1 MTRLPRTNSKEEVQR
16 PLHLAVIAMLAAL
29 AVAEPASAG
38 PSSAPA
44 VTASAPASASVTR
57 TDGPAKAVGEAP
69 PALVLLQDRRVFSVQ
84 LARAGR
90 TAEQRA
96 AAASQA
102 LARVADEPEAR
113 EVRVEEQG
121 DLAVIF
127 AGSTP
132 VIQLSAEDAAAA
144 GDASLSLHAA
154 AVAGKTR
161 DALRA
166 ERQRSAVARSVFSF
180 SLLVFSGLVAFLLL
194 RKLDELVERL
204 RAWMGARPDRLPA
217 LRVGGIEVVRPNA
230 VRGGASVALSIAKRL
245 AQIGLAYGW
254 LIIALSLFE
263 STRGY
268 TERLTGFVLK
278 PVSELMGRVASALP
292 LVVIAVITIA
302 VVGGAIRF
310 VRLFFG
316 SVALGET
323 TLGWLPRDLAPAT
336 SVLVR
341 AAIVVI
347 TLVVAA
353 PLITG
358 TDDGAI
364 SRVGAVALGAIGL
377 SCTPLLATAA
387 AGVAVTFGRRLRVGD
402 HAVVGGREGRVRAT
416 TLLEVVLE
424 DDEGCAVHVPHLAV
438 LWHPTRI
445 LGATPLLS
453 VEIAVDALADLSRA
467 LEALDEAARSVGSGA
482 RVELTS
488 LSAGG
493 ATIRLQVR
501 PEAREGARSRLLSAA
516 AAALRERGIALGAR
530 AP

>member
-1 MTRLPRTNSKEEVQR
+1 MTRLPRTNSKEEVR
-16 PLHLAVIAMLAAL
+16 IPLHLAVIAMLAAL
-29 AVAEPASAG
+29 VVAEPASAG
-38 PSSAPA
+38 PTSSPA
-44 VTASAPASASVTR
+44 VAASAPASASATR
-57 TDGPAKAVGEAP
+57 ADGPAKAEGEAP

-84 LARAGR
+84 RARAGR

-121 DLAVIF
+121 DLAVVF

-245 AQIGLAYGW
+245 AQVGLAYGW

-316 SVALGET
+316 SVAVGET

-445 LGATPLLS
+445 LGATPPLS
-453 VEIAVDALADLSRA
+453 VEVAVDAFADLSRA
-467 LEALDEAARSVGSGA
+467 LEALDEAARSVGSSA

-501 PEAREGARSRLLSAA
+501 PEAREGARSRLLAAA